1 MGKKKPPLPTG
12 KPAVQLSPPGFLNK
26 LIATAQQTAPLINT
40 PTPEWNEGQ
49 LREIFADVPFA
60 VQQRISSFVD
70 QFATFGTLMQSG
82 VKALHDLRDAL
93 SSEKNAQARDRATL
107 DTKRE
112 SQAAEQRRVAE
123 LLAEAHSAQEQLD
136 AQRAEVIRKEQ
147 ELLIQEA
154 TLRGGLIAE
163 RAESLRVLRD
173 QIELLEHKRDRISV
187 EAAEARERIL
197 DLARA
202 DAAMLTE
209 VARKRTEVLQ
219 AEEVELAS
227 RAQEQGR
234 REERLRLNE
243 ELLRVGR
250 SSAVDAVREELEQ
263 TRLSAEERIDRL
275 GQRLT
280 KKSEEVDRLNLALD
294 ELEELRANS
303 GGDPRVLLEELD
315 QLRREVREKDRELQD
330 ARMRLSSDDPA
341 ELKGQRDLYLEK
353 VRQLDAEVASLRSQ
367 EGNWRRSVT
376 EREDWERARAA
387 MERSRS
393 VLHEQNDRLRRDV
406 EELLDKKQSES
417 AFPAL
422 AAMDRALSVPAQV
435 DPVPPLK
442 QLVKE
447 LRSRIAYSG
456 DKGKVLHYSDSDIQ
470 LFLGGLAMS
479 QLHILQGISGTG
491 KTSLAM
497 AFAKAVGG
505 HCTPVA
511 VQAGWRD
518 RNDLLGYYNAFEKKY
533 YERNTLQALYRAQTP
548 EWRDRINIV
557 LLDEMNLSRPEQYFA
572 EFLSALEMGES
583 DRWIN
588 LLDSP
593 VGGMVP
599 ELLRDGRDIHVP
611 GNVWFIGTANQDET
625 TNGFAD
631 KTHDRAFVMELHKSV
646 VDDAGLIRPDHGIRW
661 SVSSIKSQFEK
672 AGRFWLK
679 QVDDLL
685 QFINDSE
692 LTRLLSDEWHLA
704 WGNRFEAQF
713 RRFVPVVLESGG
725 SKAMAVDHM
734 LHSRMF
740 RDGKVVGRHDM
751 TPDDLTRVEAALIE
765 LWEECQLDGEPVRC
779 LQSLTR
785 DRQRMGRGG

>member
-1 MGKKKPPLPTG
+1 MGKKNRTLPAG
-12 KPAVQLSPPGFLNK
+12 KPAVPVSSPVFLNK

-40 PTPEWNEGQ
+40 PSPEWNEGQ
-49 LREIFADVPFA
+49 LRELFADVPSA
-60 VQQRISSFVD
+60 VQQRFSSFVD

-82 VKALHDLRDAL
+82 VKALHDLRGAL
-93 SSEKNAQARDRATL
+93 SSEKDAQARDRATL
-107 DTKRE
+107 DTQRE
-112 SQAAEQRRVAE
+112 CQAAEQRRVAE

-173 QIELLEHKRDRISV
+173 QIESLEHKRDRISV

-209 VARKRTEVLQ
+209 VARKRAEALQ

-341 ELKGQRDLYLEK
+341 ELKGQRDLFLEK

-646 VDDAGLIRPDHGIRW
+646 VDDAGLIRPDQGIRW

-672 AGRFWLK
+672 AGRLWVK
-679 QVDDLL
+679 QVDELL
-685 QFINDSE
+685 QFINDST

-725 SKAMAVDHM
+725 SEAMAVDHM